1 MAMLQKKRTVPD
13 LSINSPDHQA
23 AIASGNEQYTA
34 WQYNV
39 ADHFK
44 GNSVAEIRQALKD
57 NAHPFAV
64 AMENWTSDFN
74 FSSLVRNAN
83 GFNAKEVF
91 YIGDK
96 KVDRRGMTGTHN
108 YTDVKWIETIEDFL
122 SLKNDYVFVAIDNVP
137 GSVSLIEYNWAP
149 NSLMIFGSE
158 GTGLTKE
165 MISYCKDIVHIPMMG
180 SVRRFNAACS
190 SAIVMYDYISKI

>member
-1 MAMLQKKRTVPD
+1 MLKKRTTPD

-44 GNSVAEIRQALKD
+44 GNSVAEIRQTLKD

-108 YTDVKWIETIEDFL
+108 YTDVKWMETIEDFL
-122 SLKNDYVFVAIDNVP
+122 SSRNDYVFVAIDNVP
-137 GSVSLIEYNWAP
+137 GSVSSPAVGV
-149 NSLMIFGSE
+149 STSGS
-158 GTGLTKE
+158 GAGVGSGLGAGAGVIDPLVE
-165 MISYCKDIVHIPMMG
+165 PFS
-180 SVRRFNAACS
+180 N
-190 SAIVMYDYISKI
+190 